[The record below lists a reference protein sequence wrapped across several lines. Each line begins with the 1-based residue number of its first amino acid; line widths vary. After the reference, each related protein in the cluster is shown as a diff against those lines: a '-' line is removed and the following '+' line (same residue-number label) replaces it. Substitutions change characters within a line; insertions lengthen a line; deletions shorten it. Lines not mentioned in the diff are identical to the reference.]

1 MSMGILGYFFV
12 MAVMGNFNFSYF
24 LLLTWEFL
32 GFESERGGSFR
43 WSNNKIIDFPTFVG
57 K

>member
-32 GFESERGGSFR
+32 GFESERGASV
-43 WSNNKIIDFPTFVG
+43 WWPNNKIINFPTFVG